1 MSKGALFVCAETFL
15 TTFSFGLFFFLL
27 LYTPAIERKTLTI
40 STDFSSFV
48 YQNTYNINI
57 K

>member
-1 MSKGALFVCAETFL
+1 MARDALFVCAETFL
-15 TTFSFGLFFFLL
+15 TSFSFGLFFILL